1 MKNKIQSL
9 IEDFQDTFDNM
20 PETLSEDAK
29 KDMEARAVKKEMKKD
44 KKSFTK
50 ATLGGCYIERIN
62 ETILISK
69 ES

>member
-1 MKNKIQSL
+1 MKTKIQSL

-29 KDMEARAVKKEMKKD
+29 KDMEARAVKKEMNKD

-50 ATLGGCYIERIN
+50 YLPLFEMITQTGEYA
-62 ETILISK
+62 
-69 ES
+69 

>member
-1 MKNKIQSL
+1 MKSKIQSL

-29 KDMEARAVKKEMKKD
+29 KDMEARAVKKEMNKD

-50 ATLGGCYIERIN
+50 
-62 ETILISK
+62 
-69 ES
+69 